1 MNPRNFHP
9 AALVLLAALAG
20 AVLPAH
26 AQMLGGATIAADAS
40 IARSDARWMQK
51 VARAGATAFEAGR
64 LAATQGQREEIRAFG
79 KTVIDEQ
86 GKANAELNAIATR
99 KRVLLTNKPDRAQRK
114 MLAGLAPLKGAAFD
128 HAFMR
133 TAGEHDRI
141 NTALMLEDGADQ
153 LKDPELRDYAG
164 KTLAKVKRQ
173 YEMLRE
179 LRPMP

>member
-1 MNPRNFHP
+1 MNPRTFHP
-9 AALVLLAALAG
+9 AALVLLAAIAG
-20 AVLPAH
+20 ATLPAQ
-26 AQMLGGATIAADAS
+26 AQMLDGATIAEDAS
-40 IARSDARWMQK
+40 ISRADARWMQQ
-51 VARAGATAFEAGR
+51 VARAGATAVEAGR

-86 GKANAELNAIATR
+86 GKANAELNTIATR
-99 KRVLLTNKPDRAQRK
+99 KRVLLTNKPDRAQAK

-128 HAFMR
+128 HAYMR

-141 NTALMLEDGADQ
+141 NNARLLETGTDKLQ
-153 LKDPELRDYAG
+153 DPELRDYAG
-164 KTLAKVKRQ
+164 KTLAKVRRQ